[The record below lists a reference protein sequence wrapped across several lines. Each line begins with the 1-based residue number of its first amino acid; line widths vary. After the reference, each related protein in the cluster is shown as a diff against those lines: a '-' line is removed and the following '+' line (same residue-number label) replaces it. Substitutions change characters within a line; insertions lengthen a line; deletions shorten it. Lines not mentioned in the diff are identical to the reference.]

1 MSILAAVLHRY
12 SAIVGHKAIIM
23 CVFGNGQYGPR
34 TPDCATQFCA
44 RVVATSCSYV
54 RAVVFNCCA
63 YQYVCIAACYHCPHV
78 ALHQMS
84 VDSGRHRNGSRKLC
98 CNPLL
103 HIRRGLAYHS
113 FRCIRTGLRF
123 LLCLR
128 RCVRV
133 AAARTSPKTPRP
145 SGCASAPAAHSCTAA
160 RSLLE
165 RQTS

>member
-1 MSILAAVLHRY
+1 MAILAAVLHRY